1 MLPLKKIHSE
11 EVILLS
17 DNLQHHGVKGQKW
30 GVRRYQNKD
39 GTLTKAGMAR
49 YKDEV
54 NSKERYIKEGTEIQN
69 ISKNQLKLGNGN
81 HKGNRL
87 YVSYTD
93 YDKDEYTSLMG
104 NFMYGGDSAY
114 KNTFVVKKDMKVAS
128 DQDVV
133 KAFIEIAKR
142 DPIGTAKDIANAHN
156 ENAMFFKKSE
166 KTLAK
171 KISQLNDDPNDQ
183 KNIKMAQYYVAK
195 AIMGSK
201 ATTTNNFYSYLT
213 KKGFDAISDTN
224 DRKGGAQDPLIILNM
239 DVIKQTGSVH
249 LTSKDLEAYYQYT
262 MDDKHTKRAND
273 HTKIQR

>member
-1 MLPLKKIHSE
+1 MNN
-11 EVILLS
+11 
-17 DNLQHHGVKGQKW
+17 DLQHHGIKGQKW
-30 GVRRYQNKD
+30 GVRRYQKKD
-39 GTLTKAGMAR
+39 GSLTPAGMQR

-69 ISKNQLKLGNGN
+69 ISRKAVNLQDNKSRRS
-81 HKGNRL
+81 KRL

-133 KAFIEIAKR
+133 KAFMEIAKK
-142 DPIGTAKDIANAHN
+142 DPVGTAKDIANAYN
-156 ENAMFFKKSE
+156 ENAVFFSKSE
-166 KTLAK
+166 KTLTK
-171 KISQLNDDPNDQ
+171 KISQLSGDPNDI
-183 KNIKMAQYYVAK
+183 KNIKMAQMYVSN
-195 AIMGSK
+195 AIMGSNAK
-201 ATTTNNFYSYLT
+201 TPDNFYSYLT

-239 DVIKQTGSVH
+239 NVIKQTGSIH
-249 LTSKDLEAYYQYT
+249 LTSKDLEAYYNYT
-262 MDDKHTKRAND
+262 TQDEHTKRAND
-273 HTKIQR
+273 ISKIQR

>member
-1 MLPLKKIHSE
+1 M
-11 EVILLS
+11 
-17 DNLQHHGVKGQKW
+17 DNLDKITYDEIKHHGIKGQKW
-30 GVRRYQNKD
+30 GVRRYQNED
-39 GTLTKAGMAR
+39 GSLTKAGMAR
-49 YKDEV
+49 YKDDV

-69 ISKNQLKLGNGN
+69 ISKRELQIGNGS

-93 YDKDEYTSLMG
+93 YDKDEYVNLMG

-133 KAFIEIAKR
+133 KAFMEVAKK
-142 DPIGTAKDIANAHN
+142 DPVGTAKDIANAYN
-156 ENAMFFKKSE
+156 ENAMFLKKSE

-171 KISQLNDDPNDQ
+171 KISKLNDDPNDQ
-183 KNIKMAQYYVAK
+183 KNIKMAQQYVTN

-201 ATTTNNFYSYLT
+201 ASTTNNFYGYLT

-239 DVIKQTGSVH
+239 NVIKQTGSVH
-249 LTSKDLEAYYQYT
+249 LTSKDLEAYYRYGVSEE
-262 MDDKHTKRAND
+262 HTKRAYD
-273 HTKIQR
+273 HKKIQR

>member
-1 MLPLKKIHSE
+1 MNKLSE
-11 EVILLS
+11 
-17 DNLQHHGVKGQKW
+17 DLQHHGIKGQKW

-39 GTLTKAGMAR
+39 GSLTKAGMAR

-69 ISKNQLKLGNGN
+69 ISKNQLRIGNGN
-81 HKGNRL
+81 HRGNRL

-104 NFMYGGDSAY
+104 NYMYGGDSAY

-133 KAFIEIAKR
+133 KAFMEIAKK
-142 DPIGTAKDIANAHN
+142 DPVGTAKDIANAYN
-156 ENAMFFKKSE
+156 ENAMFLKKSE

-171 KISQLNDDPNDQ
+171 KLSQLNSDPADK
-183 KNIKMAQYYVAK
+183 KNIKMAQDYVAN

-201 ATTTNNFYSYLT
+201 AVTTNNFYSYLT

-239 DVIKQTGSVH
+239 SIIEQTGSVH
-249 LTSKDLEAYYQYT
+249 LTSKDLEAYYRYT
-262 MDDKHTKRAND
+262 MEDAHTKRAND

>member
-1 MLPLKKIHSE
+1 MNADELKHYGI
-11 EVILLS
+11 
-17 DNLQHHGVKGQKW
+17 KGMKW
-30 GVRRYQNKD
+30 GVRRFQNDD
-39 GTLTKAGMAR
+39 GSLTKAGMAR

-69 ISKNQLKLGNGN
+69 ISKNQLQIGNGN

-93 YDKDEYTSLMG
+93 YDKTEYTSLMG

-133 KAFIEIAKR
+133 KAFMEVAKK
-142 DPIGTAKDIANAHN
+142 DPVGTAKDIAHAYN
-156 ENAMFFKKSE
+156 ENSMFFKKSE

-171 KISQLNDDPNDQ
+171 KVSQLNSDPNDK
-183 KNIKMAQYYVAK
+183 KNIKMAQQYMSY

-201 ATTTNNFYSYLT
+201 ATTPNTFYSYLT

-224 DRKGGAQDPLIILNM
+224 DRKGDAQDPLIILNM
-239 DVIKQTGSVH
+239 NIIKQTGSVH
-249 LTSKDLEAYYQYT
+249 LTSDDLEAYYRYT
-262 MDDKHTKRAND
+262 MNDEHTKRAND
-273 HTKIQR
+273 HTEIQR

>member
-1 MLPLKKIHSE
+1 MNTLISNDELK
-11 EVILLS
+11 
-17 DNLQHHGVKGQKW
+17 HHGIKGQKW

-39 GTLTKAGMAR
+39 GSLTKAGMEH

-69 ISKNQLKLGNGN
+69 ISKNKLELGNGN

-93 YDKDEYTSLMG
+93 YDKDEYTNIMG
-104 NFMYGGDSAY
+104 NFMYGGESAY

-133 KAFIEIAKR
+133 KAFMEIAKK
-142 DPIGTAKDIANAHN
+142 DPVGTAKDIANAYN
-156 ENAMFFKKSE
+156 ENALFLQKSE

-171 KISQLNDDPNDQ
+171 KLSKMNDDPNDQ
-183 KNIKMAQYYVAK
+183 KNIKMAEQYVTN

-201 ATTTNNFYSYLT
+201 AVTTNSFYSYLT

-224 DRKGGAQDPLIILNM
+224 DRKGGTQDPLIILNM
-239 DVIKQTGSVH
+239 NVIKQTGSVH
-249 LTSKDLEAYYQYT
+249 LTSKDLEAYYRHALK
-262 MDDKHTKRAND
+262 DEHNKRVYD
-273 HTKIQR
+273 PTKIQQ

>member
-1 MLPLKKIHSE
+1 MDSE
-11 EVILLS
+11 E
-17 DNLQHHGVKGQKW
+17 LQHHGIKGQKW
-30 GVRRYQNKD
+30 GVRRYQNED
-39 GTLTKAGMAR
+39 GSLTKAGMAR

-69 ISKNQLKLGNGN
+69 ISKKQLKIGNGD

-133 KAFIEIAKR
+133 KAFMEIAKK
-142 DPIGTAKDIANAHN
+142 DPVGTAKDIANAYN
-156 ENAMFFKKSE
+156 ENAMFLRKSE
-166 KTLAK
+166 KTLTK

-183 KNIKMAQYYVAK
+183 KNIKMAQQYVAN

-239 DVIKQTGSVH
+239 NVIKQTGSVH
-249 LTSKDLEAYYQYT
+249 LTSKDLEAYYRYT
-262 MDDKHTKRAND
+262 SEEAHMKRAND

>member
-1 MLPLKKIHSE
+1 MNADELKHYGI
-11 EVILLS
+11 
-17 DNLQHHGVKGQKW
+17 KGMKW
-30 GVRRYQNKD
+30 GVRRFQNDD
-39 GTLTKAGMAR
+39 GSLTKAGMAR

-69 ISKNQLKLGNGN
+69 ISKKQLRIGKGN

-133 KAFIEIAKR
+133 KAFMEVVKK
-142 DPIGTAKDIANAHN
+142 DPVGTAKDIANAYN
-156 ENAMFFKKSE
+156 ENAIFFKKSE
-166 KTLAK
+166 KTLTK
-171 KISQLNDDPNDQ
+171 KISQLNSDPNDK
-183 KNIKMAQYYVAK
+183 KNIKMAQQYISYAL
-195 AIMGSK
+195 MGSK
-201 ATTTNNFYSYLT
+201 ATTPNNFYSYLT

-239 DVIKQTGSVH
+239 NIIKQTGSVH
-249 LTSKDLEAYYQYT
+249 LTSKDLEAYYRYT
-262 MDDKHTKRAND
+262 MEDKHTKRAND

>member
-1 MLPLKKIHSE
+1 MNSDELKHYGI
-11 EVILLS
+11 
-17 DNLQHHGVKGQKW
+17 KGMKW
-30 GVRRYQNKD
+30 GVRRFQNED

-69 ISKNQLKLGNGN
+69 ISKNQLRIGKGN

-128 DQDVV
+128 DKDVV
-133 KAFIEIAKR
+133 KAFTEIAKK
-142 DPIGTAKDIANAHN
+142 DPVGTAKDIANAYN
-156 ENAMFFKKSE
+156 ENALFFKKSE

-171 KISQLNDDPNDQ
+171 KVSQLNTDPNDK
-183 KNIKMAQYYVAK
+183 KNIKMAQQYISYAL
-195 AIMGSK
+195 MGSK
-201 ATTTNNFYSYLT
+201 ATTPNNFYSYLT

-239 DVIKQTGSVH
+239 NIIKQTGSVH
-249 LTSKDLEAYYQYT
+249 LTSKDLDAYYRYT
-262 MDDKHTKRAND
+262 MEDKHTKRANEN
-273 HTKIQR
+273 TKIQR

>member
-1 MLPLKKIHSE
+1 ME
-11 EVILLS
+11 
-17 DNLQHHGVKGQKW
+17 LQHHGIKGQKW
-30 GVRRYQNKD
+30 GVRRFQNKD
-39 GTLTKAGMAR
+39 GSLTKAGMER
-49 YKDEV
+49 YKDDV
-54 NSKERYIKEGTEIQN
+54 NSKERYIKKGTQIQN
-69 ISKNQLKLGNGN
+69 ISKKSLNLDDKNSRRS
-81 HKGNRL
+81 KRL

-133 KAFIEIAKR
+133 KAFMEVAKK
-142 DPIGTAKDIANAHN
+142 DPVRTAKDIANAYN
-156 ENAMFFKKSE
+156 ENAIFFSKSE

-171 KISQLNDDPNDQ
+171 KISQLNDDPNDI
-183 KNIKMAQYYVAK
+183 KNIKMAQMYVSN
-195 AIMGSK
+195 AIMGSNSK
-201 ATTTNNFYSYLT
+201 TPDSFYSYLT

-249 LTSKDLEAYYQYT
+249 LTSDDLEAYYKYT
-262 MDDKHTKRAND
+262 TEDVHTKRAYD
-273 HTKIQR
+273 ESQIQR